1 MHNANIPDYTELPSS
16 AKLIRSTIIAIIIAT
31 VILVTLVLP
40 AEFGIDPTGVGK
52 LTGLK
57 RMGEIKQSLNDE
69 LNQERTDSTAQSES
83 PSDPASITADAN
95 QPDPTQST
103 NPINE
108 PRSDQLSVNLAPN
121 QSTEIKITMT
131 EGTAVEFSWST
142 NQGQAFYDL
151 HGDSSAVNY
160 HIYEKGTDSTK
171 QGTLTAAFTGNHG
184 WYWKNR
190 TQSPITITLK
200 AQGKYQAIK
209 EMK

>member
-1 MHNANIPDYTELPSS
+1 MHNTNIPDYTELPSS
-16 AKLIRSTIIAIIIAT
+16 AKLIKSTIIAIIIAA

-57 RMGEIKQSLNDE
+57 RMGEIKQSLNQE
-69 LNQERTDSTAQSES
+69 LTDSTAQSES
-83 PSDPASITADAN
+83 PSITTDTT
-95 QPDPTQST
+95 QPDPAQST
-103 NPINE
+103 GGINE
-108 PRSDQLSVNLAPN
+108 LQSDELSVTLAPN
-121 QSTEIKITMT
+121 KSTEIKITMT
-131 EGTAVEFSWST
+131 EGTTVEFSWST

-151 HGDSSAVNY
+151 HGDSITVNY
-160 HIYEKGTDSTK
+160 HIYEKGTESTK

-200 AQGKYQAIK
+200 TQGKYQAIK